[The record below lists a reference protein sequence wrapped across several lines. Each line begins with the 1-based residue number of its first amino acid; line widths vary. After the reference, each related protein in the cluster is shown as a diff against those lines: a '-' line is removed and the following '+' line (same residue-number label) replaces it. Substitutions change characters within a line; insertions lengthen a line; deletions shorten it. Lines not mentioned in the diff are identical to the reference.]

1 MWHRLEPETEISQ
14 RMRQRMTHQNDL
26 ADRSSLQDAR
36 QPSVN
41 SRVLG
46 IGVNTP
52 TAHCQ
57 LPVAY
62 YRLHLRPFAV
72 SFVVILPL
80 LLLLAAC
87 ASPTPTPKPAEVAT
101 IAPISLPTPS
111 QDWPPILVP
120 SDNPITPAKVEL
132 GRQLFYDPIL
142 SASKAMSCATC
153 HHPDHGLS
161 NGQTVSIPRQ
171 GAPPRNVPALW
182 NVGFNRFI
190 QWDGSEQLLES
201 QAWLPLTL
209 PNEMAI
215 DPAEVKARLRAIP
228 AYVELF
234 DAAFGGNDVETVT
247 FDNVTRALA
256 AFQRTL
262 ISQNSAYD
270 RYVAGDSA
278 ALTAQQQRG
287 MALFF
292 SERTHCAECH
302 QPPLFALE
310 NFRVTGIPS
319 DDLGRAAVSEKG
331 IKGAFKV
338 PTLRNVTLSAPYMH
352 NAALATLDEAV
363 QFYADGAGRAND
375 FPLVDPLLKGFDLTA
390 QEKADLVA
398 FLNAL
403 TDESQLPPVPEVT
416 LSGLPVVKRTRK

>member
-1 MWHRLEPETEISQ
+1 MAVLLNQRQTIETYEAPSDEGNV
-14 RMRQRMTHQNDL
+14 THTSFVTIRRRT
-26 ADRSSLQDAR
+26 ADRHLLSAVRRRPSALGHSL
-36 QPSVN
+36 S
-41 SRVLG
+41 L
-46 IGVNTP
+46 
-52 TAHCQ
+52 
-57 LPVAY
+57 
-62 YRLHLRPFAV
+62 
-72 SFVVILPL
+72 FVVIS
-80 LLLLAAC
+80 LLLAAC
-87 ASPTPTPKPAEVAT
+87 ASPTPSPEPTAVAT
-101 IAPISLPTPS
+101 VAAISLPTPPP
-111 QDWPPILVP
+111 DWPPILVP

-132 GRQLFYDPIL
+132 GRQLFYDPVL

-153 HHPDHGLS
+153 HHPDMGFS
-161 NGQTVSIPRQ
+161 NGQTVSIPRS

-209 PNEMAI
+209 PNEMAS
-215 DPAEVKARLRAIP
+215 DPAEVKARLQAIP

-256 AFQRTL
+256 VFQRTL

-278 ALTAQQQRG
+278 ALTTQQQRG
-287 MALFF
+287 MDLFF

-338 PTLRNVTLSAPYMH
+338 PTLRNVALSAPYMH
-352 NAALATLDEAV
+352 NGALATLDEVV
-363 QFYADGAGRAND
+363 QFYADGAGRVND

-390 QEKADLVA
+390 EEKADLVA

-403 TDESQLPPVPEVT
+403 TDESQLPAVPEVA
-416 LSGLPVVKRTRK
+416 LSGYPVVARIKK

>member
-1 MWHRLEPETEISQ
+1 M
-14 RMRQRMTHQNDL
+14 
-26 ADRSSLQDAR
+26 
-36 QPSVN
+36 
-41 SRVLG
+41 
-46 IGVNTP
+46 NTR

-57 LPVAY
+57 PQAAH
-62 YRLHLRPFAV
+62 YRLHLRPFVV
-72 SFVVILPL
+72 SFVVIS
-80 LLLLAAC
+80 LLLAAC
-87 ASPTPTPKPAEVAT
+87 ASPSPTPEPAEVAT
-101 IAPISLPTPS
+101 IAPISLPTPPS
-111 QDWPPILVP
+111 DWPPILVP

-132 GRQLFYDPIL
+132 GRQLFYDPVL
-142 SASKAMSCATC
+142 STSEAMSCATC
-153 HHPDHGLS
+153 HHPDMGFS
-161 NGQTVSIPRQ
+161 NGQTVSTPRP

-209 PNEMAI
+209 PNEMAS

-228 AYVELF
+228 AYVKLF

-256 AFQRTL
+256 VFQRTL

-287 MALFF
+287 MELFL

-338 PTLRNVTLSAPYMH
+338 PTLRNVALSAPYMH
-352 NAALATLDEAV
+352 NGSLATLDEVV
-363 QFYADGAGRAND
+363 QFYADGAGRANG
-375 FPLVDPLLKGFDLTA
+375 FERVDPLLKGFDLTA
-390 QEKADLVA
+390 EEKADLVA

-403 TDESQLPPVPEVT
+403 TDESQLPAVPEVA
-416 LSGLPVVKRTRK
+416 LSGYPAVTRIKK

>member
-72 SFVVILPL
+72 SFVVIFPL

-201 QAWLPLTL
+201 CLLYT
-209 PNEMAI
+209 
-215 DPAEVKARLRAIP
+215 
-228 AYVELF
+228 
-234 DAAFGGNDVETVT
+234 
-247 FDNVTRALA
+247 
-256 AFQRTL
+256 
-262 ISQNSAYD
+262 S
-270 RYVAGDSA
+270 
-278 ALTAQQQRG
+278 
-287 MALFF
+287 
-292 SERTHCAECH
+292 
-302 QPPLFALE
+302 
-310 NFRVTGIPS
+310 PS
-319 DDLGRAAVSEKG
+319 PRD
-331 IKGAFKV
+331 
-338 PTLRNVTLSAPYMH
+338 
-352 NAALATLDEAV
+352 
-363 QFYADGAGRAND
+363 
-375 FPLVDPLLKGFDLTA
+375 
-390 QEKADLVA
+390 
-398 FLNAL
+398 
-403 TDESQLPPVPEVT
+403 
-416 LSGLPVVKRTRK
+416 